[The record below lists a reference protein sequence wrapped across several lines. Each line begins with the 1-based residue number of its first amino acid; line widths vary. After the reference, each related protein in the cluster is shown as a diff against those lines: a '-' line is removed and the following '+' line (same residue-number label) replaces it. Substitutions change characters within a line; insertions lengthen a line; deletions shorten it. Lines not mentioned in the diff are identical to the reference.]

1 MDLGKKSL
9 IKNLT
14 VLYIEDDLETQN
26 IIFNIL
32 QNYFSNIVLASNGDE
47 AFKIYM
53 NDKIDLIITDLE
65 MPKSNGITFLSKL
78 RKEDFHIP
86 VIVFTAYTSKEY
98 LMPCANYNIQGY
110 IEKPITFEKL
120 ENMIDN
126 ILLYL
131 KLSDKELFYFPN
143 DTSYEKKN
151 SMIRRSNENY
161 FLNKKEK
168 ALLDLLIANKS
179 NLVSYEQIEFLIWER
194 QGEVMSSTALRTL
207 VKGLRQ
213 KIGKELIQNISSMG
227 FILKV

>member
-65 MPKSNGITFLSKL
+65 MPKSNGIIFLSKL

-151 SMIRRSNENY
+151 SIIRRSNENY